1 MHRYLERMVLLG
13 VLGTM
18 AALGIWL
25 QVSLLEPPV
34 VKPALSSTHEPDYI
48 IQSFTAT
55 GRDEA
60 GVIYV
65 LKAQRLVHF
74 PDDNTSLLDAPRLVQ
89 YQDDQPL
96 RHTTS
101 ESGWLS
107 GDGKDV
113 LLTGNVKVT
122 QNPSEGDPGSVT
134 RTERLTVRLERGG

>member
-1 MHRYLERMVLLG
+1 MVLLG

-25 QVSLLEPPV
+25 QVSLLEPPA
-34 VKPALSSTHEPDYI
+34 VKPALSSTHEPDYY
-48 IQSFTAT
+48 IQEFTAT

-65 LKAQRLVHF
+65 LKAERLVHF
-74 PDDNTSLLDAPRLVQ
+74 PDDNTSLLDAPHLVQ
-89 YQDDQPL
+89 YQGDQPL

-113 LLTGNVKVT
+113 LRRDHPEPQRRGPR
-122 QNPSEGDPGSVT
+122 QRYPYRAPDRSP
-134 RTERLTVRLERGG
+134 RTWWLNQLRHRFGKI